1 MIAPARHP
9 HCRSFLSGSA
19 SPHGELRFRGICAK
33 GLTLLAASILL
44 ASLAFAQPQGHITSI
59 DPMSG
64 KVNDDVTLSGEK
76 LGKSSVTSVFLS
88 DDKNDYKATIVSQT
102 DDKIVVKVPRVK
114 PGVYN
119 LSLGTASTIMILP
132 VRFTV
137 QE

>member
-9 HCRSFLSGSA
+9 YCRSFLSSSV
-19 SPHGELRFRGICAK
+19 SPRGELRFRGIYAK
-33 GLTLLAASILL
+33 GLALLAASILL
-44 ASLAFAQPQGHITSI
+44 ASLVFAQPQGHITNI

-76 LGKSSVTSVFLS
+76 LGKGSVTSVFLS
-88 DDKNDYKATIVSQT
+88 DDKNDYKATIVSQA

>member
-1 MIAPARHP
+1 MIAPAS
-9 HCRSFLSGSA
+9 RSYGD
-19 SPHGELRFRGICAK
+19 LRFRRSYMK
-33 GLTLLAASILL
+33 GLLLLVVSILL
-44 ASLAFAQPQGHITSI
+44 ASLAFAQPQGNVTSV

-88 DDKNDYKATIVSQT
+88 DDKNDYKATIVSQA
-102 DDKIVVKVPRVK
+102 DDKIVMKVPRVK

-119 LSLGTASTIMILP
+119 VSLGTTSTIMILP
-132 VRFTV
+132 IHFTV

>member
-1 MIAPARHP
+1 MMIAPARHA
-9 HCRSFLSGSA
+9 HCRRFPDA
-19 SPHGELRFRGICAK
+19 SLKEGFRSDYMK
-33 GLTLLAASILL
+33 SLLLLAALISL
-44 ASLAFAQPQGHITSI
+44 ASLAFAQPQGNVTGV

-88 DDKNDYKATIVSQT
+88 DDKNDYKATIVSQA
-102 DDKIVVKVPRVK
+102 DDKIVMKVPRVK

-119 LSLGTASTIMILP
+119 VSLGTTSTIMILP
-132 VRFTV
+132 IHFTV